1 MQYRYQS
8 EGKIYEL
15 SIERQG
21 EMYRAIL
28 DGQTYELEILDS
40 NPDSSICYSPA
51 GSACIGLMKAIAN
64 GCRWTDARMFWNAP
78 LYSEPPGR
86 VNNLP
91 EAKFEPPCLSSP
103 GNSGY

>member
-28 DGQTYELEILDS
+28 DGQTYELEILNS
-40 NPDSSICYSPA
+40 QPGQLHSAVRRPA
-51 GSACIGLMKAIAN
+51 DQPVLG
-64 GCRWTDARMFWNAP
+64 
-78 LYSEPPGR
+78 
-86 VNNLP
+86 
-91 EAKFEPPCLSSP
+91 
-103 GNSGY
+103 